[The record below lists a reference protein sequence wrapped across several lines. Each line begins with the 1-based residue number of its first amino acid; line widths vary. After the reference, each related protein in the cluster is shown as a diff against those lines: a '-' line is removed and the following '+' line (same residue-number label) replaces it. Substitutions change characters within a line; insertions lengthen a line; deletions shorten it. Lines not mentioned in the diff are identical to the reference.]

1 MKIKEYKTTV
11 IDTGQSGE
19 IDRLKAKALSR
30 AIVRFFEDE
39 ANVKAFEEYQAEK
52 RRRERETSA

>member
-39 ANVKAFEEYQAEK
+39 SNRKAFEEYQAEK
-52 RRRERETSA
+52 HRKEQATA